1 MTLND
6 TALRLK
12 TFLDNTFPDQVF
24 YVTPQPG
31 LDTFTVQW
39 ELDTFTKATKNLV
52 HYKVLGELLN
62 PESSIYGV
70 RDDRVMYCPI
80 PTVAREE
87 FVRTIIE
94 EDPEHE
100 DVYFNSD
107 PRLKPIGFYKKSTDK
122 TDVDASAIY
131 HHLLYDF
138 SFDMPLQYN
147 DYLELEDERNLPES
161 TDGTIYIH
169 MQPPDNV
176 PTELSD
182 IFSMIKYPFMEL
194 ESAINN
200 TYFKANKIDELS
212 KTNFNKLLTEFI
224 IKTSIRQYQVN
235 KLNKIYSQ

>member
-6 TALRLK
+6 TALKLK
-12 TFLDNTFPDQVF
+12 TFLDDTFPDQVF
-24 YVTPQPG
+24 YVTPQSG
-31 LDTFTVQW
+31 LETFVVQW

-70 RDDRVMYCPI
+70 RDDRVMYCPV

-87 FVRTIIE
+87 FVRAIIE
-94 EDPEHE
+94 EDPEHK
-100 DVYFNSD
+100 DVYFNLD
-107 PRLKPIGFYKKSTDK
+107 PRLKPIGFYKKSTEK

-131 HHLLYDF
+131 HHLLYEF

-147 DYLELEDERNLPES
+147 DYLELEYERNPPES
-161 TDGTIYIH
+161 TDGIYIY
-169 MQPPDNV
+169 MQPPDNAS
-176 PTELSD
+176 TELSD
-182 IFSMIKYPFMEL
+182 IFSMVKYSMEL
-194 ESAINN
+194 ESVISN
-200 TYFKANKIDELS
+200 TYFKVNKIDELS